1 MPSNVRYFTT
11 ICLLFAFVGCGGRG
25 SQTVPIP
32 DEATMGDGREI
43 VTEDASR
50 HTTPITEE
58 ATAGENDFWNSTY
71 DRILRQ
77 HGDDLQLNQI
87 PKPQQAVLAVVN
99 SHGLIGNGG
108 FQYLFEGD
116 LPGDPGFVITRE
128 AYKTIGAT
136 DAIAAFDKA
145 FAVFPNS
152 MPPAD
157 IDERLR
163 LWQSKYN
170 LSDSLTDDTSPD
182 SLYLSAMD
190 GVLIKLND
198 YIRGNPDAFADLP
211 N

>member
-1 MPSNVRYFTT
+1 MHSQVR
-11 ICLLFAFVGCGGRG
+11 CLTAVCMLFIVAGCGGSGTR
-25 SQTVPIP
+25 STPNL
-32 DEATMGDGREI
+32 EETSMGTSDL
-43 VTEDASR
+43 
-50 HTTPITEE
+50 
-58 ATAGENDFWNSTY
+58 WNSTY
-71 DRILRQ
+71 DRILKE
-77 HGDDLQLNQI
+77 HGEDVQLNQI

-99 SHGLIGNGG
+99 SHGIIGNGG

-116 LPGDPGFVITRE
+116 FPGDPGFVLTRE
-128 AYKTIGAT
+128 AYKTIGAA

-152 MPPAD
+152 TPPAD

-182 SLYLSAMD
+182 SLYFSAMD
-190 GVLIKLND
+190 GVLIKLDD
-198 YIRGNPDAFADLP
+198 YIRANPDAFADLP